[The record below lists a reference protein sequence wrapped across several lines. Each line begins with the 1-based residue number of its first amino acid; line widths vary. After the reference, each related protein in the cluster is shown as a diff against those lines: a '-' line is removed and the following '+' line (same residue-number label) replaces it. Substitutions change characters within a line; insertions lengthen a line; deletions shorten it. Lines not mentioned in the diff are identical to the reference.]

1 MVERF
6 HYGLML
12 VLCAGAFACGS
23 GTSAGGAGT
32 GSALTAGRFS
42 SVAGVG
48 SASAGTGV
56 IIPPPVINTAGSTGT
71 AGTSSGPAVAG
82 STAAGS
88 GGSVASASG
97 SGGSAAGTGGASAG
111 SGGSSAGAGGSS
123 AGAGGSSGGTNT
135 ITGTLGALGAAK
147 PIMNAWATTNGPET
161 LIYLSSAPLSCPDMM
176 TMGVKWLSKLPA
188 GTQVIELVVPGTAS
202 TKMYSIGPLMGEV
215 NYAEGS
221 KSSAT
226 EVTGKAGSLTFT
238 KVMAKGVHEGSFMVT
253 SPFTAMATFH
263 AEWCQGGTEY

>member
-6 HYGLML
+6 HCGLML
-12 VLCAGAFACGS
+12 VLCVGAFACSS

-32 GSALTAGRFS
+32 GSAPTAGHVS
-42 SVAGVG
+42 SFAGVG

-56 IIPPPVINTAGSTGT
+56 VIPPPVINTAGSTGA
-71 AGTSSGPAVAG
+71 AGTSSGVAG
-82 STAAGS
+82 RPAAGS
-88 GGSVASASG
+88 GGSAASVSG
-97 SGGSAAGTGGASAG
+97 SGGSAAGTGASAG
-111 SGGSSAGAGGSS
+111 SGGSSAGAGGSN
-123 AGAGGSSGGTNT
+123 AGTGGAGGSSGGTNT

-161 LIYLSSAPLSCPDMM
+161 LIYLSSAPLTCPDMM

-188 GTQVIELVVPGTAS
+188 GTQVIELVVMGAAS
-202 TKMYSIGPLMGEV
+202 MKTYNIGPLMGEV

-238 KVMAKGVHEGSFMVT
+238 KAMAKGVHEGSFMVT